1 MTARPNHAI
10 LLKTIIILLLLLL
23 PACAARAAGELHTI
37 LLPCE
42 GGGYVGRRAGK
53 TIRVRIDPR
62 TDFRDAEGET
72 WTLET
77 LAALP
82 GFRLEAAALR
92 FNVSVVR
99 GGALPYSLLFE
110 ESFSQ
115 AVKVPE
121 GKNIWD
127 VTSPV
132 SAWLRSGPGD
142 QGLTVTVGH
151 KRAGSGI
158 HIDKGSVYLQL
169 TFTADADLPLFPR
182 DRIQEEPWFDAGFQL
197 LEEGNPFIA
206 MYDETAGSLITSRYP
221 LGIPY
226 YFGGMDGEKL
236 MQRYYPRQTTGWYRS
251 DRLFFRG
258 LDCGGLTQMILQE
271 SGLEPHPHISQLVSR
286 EAGAVIFTENSPDR
300 WPLLLAPG
308 DLIAMDH
315 GHYFHILMY
324 VGTLRSFGWTAETA
338 GEAAPLLDQPLVLHC
353 GGSPFYYYRYQ
364 AYIEEMG
371 YKDTCPPDGGATVS
385 VILPDLEGAPHTET
399 APWLTDYGWYML
411 GDDPLLIFPLTGCS
425 SLAWYGLR

>member
-1 MTARPNHAI
+1 MTTRPHYTH
-10 LLKTIIILLLLLL
+10 LLKTITLLLFFLFISICT
-23 PACAARAAGELHTI
+23 AQAGELHTI

-42 GGGYVGRRAGK
+42 GGGYVGRRASK
-53 TIRVRIDPR
+53 TIRTQIDPQ
-62 TDFRDAEGET
+62 TDFRDAEGGH
-72 WTLET
+72 WTLDALT
-77 LAALP
+77 ALP

-99 GGALPYSLLFE
+99 GGALSYSLLYE
-110 ESFSQ
+110 NSFSP

-127 VTSPV
+127 VTAPV
-132 SAWLRSGPGD
+132 SAWLQAGPRAGS
-142 QGLTVTVGH
+142 LTVTVGH
-151 KRAGSGI
+151 RRSGSGI
-158 HIDKGSVYLQL
+158 HIDKGSVSLQL

-197 LEEGNPFIA
+197 LEEGNPFLA
-206 MYDETAGSLITSRYP
+206 MYDETAGSLISSRYP

-236 MQRYYPRQTTGWYRS
+236 MQRYHPQQTTGWYRS

-258 LDCGGLTQMILQE
+258 LDCGGLTQMVLEE

-286 EAGAVIFTENSPDR
+286 AAGAAIFTENTPDR
-300 WPLLLAPG
+300 WSLFLAPG

-315 GHYFHILMY
+315 GHYYHILMY
-324 VGTLRSFGWTAETA
+324 LGTLRSFGWTAETA
-338 GEAAPLLDQPLVLHC
+338 GEAASLLDQPLVLHC
-353 GGSPFYYYRYQ
+353 GGSPFYYHRYLD
-364 AYIEEMG
+364 YIEEMG

-385 VILPDLEGAPHTET
+385 VILPDLTGAPHTET
-399 APWLTDYGWYML
+399 APWLTEYGWYML
-411 GDDPLLIFPLTGCS
+411 GEDPLLIFPLTGCS
-425 SLAWYGLR
+425 SLAWYGLK